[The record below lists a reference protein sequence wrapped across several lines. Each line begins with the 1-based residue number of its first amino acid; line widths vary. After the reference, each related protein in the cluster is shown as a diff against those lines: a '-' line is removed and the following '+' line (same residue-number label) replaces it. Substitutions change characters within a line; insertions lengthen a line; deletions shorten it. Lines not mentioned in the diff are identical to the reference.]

1 MLTSFTPL
9 LRLGL
14 RSVLAWL
21 DARTQA
27 PIMRQSI
34 NDGSRRYFQQEQSQR
49 GASDIDELLAGA
61 TLAEFPNPRRA
72 RERVSTTTPPTPSA
86 AWLRVLGYV
95 ALGALA
101 TLWLLAAIG
110 YGPFVRV
117 PIGDVGTRLEQGFF
131 GVIGLWLSLTSI
143 HDALQEAREL
153 ARARRILRSTA
164 SQTPTPDPDRAI

>member
-14 RSVLAWL
+14 RSLLAWL
-21 DARTQA
+21 DERTQA
-27 PIMRQSI
+27 PIMRQYI
-34 NDGSRRYFQQEQSQR
+34 NDGSRRYFQHEQSQR

-61 TLAEFPNPRRA
+61 TLAELPSPRRA
-72 RERVSTTTPPTPSA
+72 RERVSTTTPRAPSA

-117 PIGDVGTRLEQGFF
+117 PIADMDKRLEQGIF
-131 GVIGLWLSLTSI
+131 GVIGLWVSLTRS
-143 HDALQEAREL
+143 HHALQEAREL
-153 ARARRILRSTA
+153 VRARQILRSTA
-164 SQTPTPDPDRAI
+164 SPTCTPDRDRAI